1 MIGTIIMEIS
11 ELEMVAAMEF
21 YLNKNLLNV
30 TFESHHKA
38 TVTAVRQRSNGR
50 FVIEFDGQP
59 EPEFKVEEV
68 RV

>member
-1 MIGTIIMEIS
+1 MEIS
-11 ELEMVAAMEF
+11 ESEMMAVVQF
-21 YLNKNLLNV
+21 YLNNNLLNTTFQKQHTARV
-30 TFESHHKA
+30 TH
-38 TVTAVRQRSNGR
+38 VRERSNGR